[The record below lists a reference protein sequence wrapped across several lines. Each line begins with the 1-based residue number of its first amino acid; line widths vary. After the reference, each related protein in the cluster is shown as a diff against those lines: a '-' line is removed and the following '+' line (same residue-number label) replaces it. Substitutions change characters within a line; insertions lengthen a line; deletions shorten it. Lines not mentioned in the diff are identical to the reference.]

1 MFNSYNFSKAFKGTV
16 ENRELPSFIKGII
29 LNNERTRTLTT
40 TLATRRRRHLKWM
53 DLIIYIRFV
62 PAFSWRYDDVLY
74 SKPATDAYTLLRC
87 QRITVTPAAVRTA
100 SQYNI
105 VMNTINMCKD
115 ISDQQIICWS
125 SKQYVDNML
134 TICWEYVDNILTL
147 CWSSKQY
154 IDNMLTIC
162 RQYIDNMLIL

>member
-1 MFNSYNFSKAFKGTV
+1 
-16 ENRELPSFIKGII
+16 
-29 LNNERTRTLTT
+29 
-40 TLATRRRRHLKWM
+40 
-53 DLIIYIRFV
+53 
-62 PAFSWRYDDVLY
+62 
-74 SKPATDAYTLLRC
+74 
-87 QRITVTPAAVRTA
+87 
-100 SQYNI
+100 
-105 VMNTINMCKD
+105 MNTINMCKD

-125 SKQYVDNML
+125 SEQYVDNML